1 MNPSRSS
8 IKELEVSNNFSMN
21 LISLVKHAPTAPGLR
36 LLGIGP
42 RLKPINGLEKLQS
55 FLNENTFWA
64 RGRNKQ
70 QICKML
76 SNSTVVVSL
85 WHHKQLIGFGRATSD
100 LVFRAVL
107 WDVVIASDRQGLGFG
122 KLIIEAILT
131 NKKINSVERIYL
143 MTTNSS
149 EFYKQL
155 GFKLNKKQSLLII
168 NKNEY

>member
-1 MNPSRSS
+1 MN
-8 IKELEVSNNFSMN
+8 V
-21 LISLVKHAPTAPGLR
+21 ISLVKHAPTAPGLR
-36 LLGIGP
+36 LLGFGP
-42 RLKPINGLEKLQS
+42 RLTPTNGLGKLQS

-76 SNSTVVVSL
+76 SNSTVIVSL
-85 WHHKQLIGFGRATSD
+85 WDQNQLIGFGRATSD
-100 LVFRAVL
+100 LTFRAVL
-107 WDVVIASDRQGLGFG
+107 WDVVIAADRQGLGFG

-155 GFKLNKKQSLLII
+155 GFKLNNKQSLLIL

>member
-1 MNPSRSS
+1 M
-8 IKELEVSNNFSMN
+8 KK
-21 LISLVKHAPTAPGLR
+21 ISLVKHAPTAPGLR
-36 LLGIGP
+36 ILGIGP
-42 RLKPINGLEKLQS
+42 KLKPTNGLLKLQS

-64 RGRNKQ
+64 RGRNQ
-70 QICKML
+70 RQICTML
-76 SNSTVVVSL
+76 SNSAVVISL
-85 WHHKQLIGFGRATSD
+85 WENNRLIGFGRATSD

-107 WDVVIASDRQGLGFG
+107 WDVVIASDYQGLGMG

-155 GFKLNKKQSLLII
+155 GFKINHEQSLLILNQ
-168 NKNEY
+168 NKY

>member
-1 MNPSRSS
+1 MTK
-8 IKELEVSNNFSMN
+8 IT
-21 LISLVKHAPTAPGLR
+21 LVKHAPTAPGLR

-42 RLKPINGLEKLQS
+42 KLKPTNGLVKLQS

-64 RGRNKQ
+64 RNRNKQ

-76 SNSTVVVSL
+76 FHSTVVISL
-85 WHHKQLIGFGRATSD
+85 WERNRLIGFGRATSD

-107 WDVVIASDRQGLGFG
+107 WDVVIASNYQGLGMG

-155 GFKLNKKQSLLII
+155 GFKINNKQSLLILSK
-168 NKNEY
+168 NKY

>member
-1 MNPSRSS
+1 M
-8 IKELEVSNNFSMN
+8 IKR
-21 LISLVKHAPTAPGLR
+21 ISLVKHAPTAPGLR

-42 RLKPINGLEKLQS
+42 GLRPTNGLLKLQS

-70 QICKML
+70 QIRKML
-76 SNSTVVVSL
+76 FHSTVVVSL
-85 WHHKQLIGFGRATSD
+85 WHNKKLIGFGRATSD
-100 LVFRAVL
+100 LVFRAVI
-107 WDVVIASDRQGLGFG
+107 WDVVIASDHQGIGMG

-131 NKKINSVERIYL
+131 NKKINSVEKIYL

-155 GFKLNKKQSLLII
+155 GFQINHQQLLLIR
-168 NKNEY
+168 NKNSFY

>member
-1 MNPSRSS
+1 MN
-8 IKELEVSNNFSMN
+8 V
-21 LISLVKHAPTAPGLR
+21 ISLVKHAPTAPGLR
-36 LLGIGP
+36 LLGFGP
-42 RLKPINGLEKLQS
+42 RLTPTNGLEKLQS

-64 RGRNKQ
+64 RGRNKK

-76 SNSTVVVSL
+76 SNSTVIVSL
-85 WHHKQLIGFGRATSD
+85 WDQNQLIGFGRATSD
-100 LVFRAVL
+100 LTFRAVL

-155 GFKLNKKQSLLII
+155 GFKLNNKQSLLIL
-168 NKNEY
+168 NKNKH

>member
-1 MNPSRSS
+1 MN
-8 IKELEVSNNFSMN
+8 V
-21 LISLVKHAPTAPGLR
+21 ISLVKHAPTAPGLR
-36 LLGIGP
+36 ILGIGP
-42 RLKPINGLEKLQS
+42 RLTPTNGLQKLQS

-64 RGRNKQ
+64 KGRNRK

-76 SNSTVVVSL
+76 LNSTVVVSL
-85 WHHKQLIGFGRATSD
+85 WKKNQLIGFGRATSD

-107 WDVVIASDRQGLGFG
+107 WDVVIASDHQGLGFG

-131 NKKINSVERIYL
+131 NKKINSVERVYL

-155 GFKLNKKQSLLII
+155 GFKLNNNQSLLILK
-168 NKNEY
+168 KNDF

>member
-1 MNPSRSS
+1 MNA
-8 IKELEVSNNFSMN
+8 
-21 LISLVKHAPTAPGLR
+21 ISLVKHAPTAPGLR
-36 LLGIGP
+36 LLGMGP
-42 RLKPINGLEKLQS
+42 RLTPTNGLEKLQF

-64 RGRNKQ
+64 KDRNKQ
-70 QICKML
+70 QIYKML

-85 WHHKQLIGFGRATSD
+85 WHHNKLIGFGRATSD

-107 WDVVIASDRQGLGFG
+107 WDVVVATDLQGLGLG

-131 NKKINSVERIYL
+131 NKKIRSVEKIYL

-149 EFYKQL
+149 EFYKQF
-155 GFKLNKKQSLLII
+155 GFKLNKEQSLLTI

>member
-1 MNPSRSS
+1 M
-8 IKELEVSNNFSMN
+8 
-21 LISLVKHAPTAPGLR
+21 KHAPTAPGLR

-42 RLKPINGLEKLQS
+42 RLTPSNGLHQLQS

-64 RGRNKQ
+64 KGRNKQ
-70 QICKML
+70 QICEML
-76 SNSTVVVSL
+76 SHSTVVVSL
-85 WHHKQLIGFGRATSD
+85 WHHNQLIGFGRATSD

-131 NKKINSVERIYL
+131 NKKIKSVERIYL

-149 EFYKQL
+149 EFYKQF
-155 GFKLNKKQSLLII
+155 GFKLNNKQSLLII